1 MEKISCACSRRKN
14 SIWAHELKS
23 LSPIQEGRSC
33 SFILQ
38 ERLAYCGVKKKQ
50 KKTPKNLAK
59 RVLKRKIWKLSGRLS
74 VFFLQFVQGMKA
86 MRGRGWK
93 LCTHSAGS
101 VTWGPGSSHHSCSTP
116 TYRHRARYIKYA
128 RQLQYEQTLAN
139 FSAMCC
145 RVGEEHLHRS
155 GSGFYPQG
163 LWNVW

>member
-1 MEKISCACSRRKN
+1 MSKN
-14 SIWAHELKS
+14 PYSGREELLLYTSGKV
-23 LSPIQEGRSC
+23 G
-33 SFILQ
+33 ILWHF
-38 ERLAYCGVKKKQ
+38 
-50 KKTPKNLAK
+50 AK

-116 TYRHRARYIKYA
+116 TCRHRARYIKYA

-155 GSGFYPQG
+155 ISGFLPARIVTCLIDVLDG
-163 LWNVW
+163 AVSSLVPCWDWIKF